1 MDIGFVRLYSAPFDQ
16 VKVTQNY
23 NATKDRFATAN
34 ISQLKPSQKYGT
46 LTLESFTATSGG
58 DTKTITFATGNRTG
72 VAWDTAT
79 VLNRVNLSVQDSLS
93 VGSYYET
100 VTVTDNFGQSSY
112 LPIKMTVTKA
122 DSLTVSM
129 DTATSVAYNGNPI
142 TVYPRTTIKGLKSSD
157 TATSA
162 VRFSSSLYTES
173 TVVPTNADT
182 YTVRGAEPVFSIGLL
197 SNYAGVIYETKTAVV
212 RKINQ
217 RPLNIF
223 KYGGTVGTSFVIS
236 LQGGDGTG
244 AVTETLTGVSS
255 LTGCAIS
262 NHQLSATE
270 QKQGFCEVRVV
281 KAGDQNYFAETETAQ
296 LYFMAFVNSQPTNQ
310 MGSGATIGLNGITS
324 VEVSTV
330 LPPSITGLST
340 LTLSKG
346 AGGTF
351 TITGTGFTG
360 SISVKFWRNKVII
373 TTSGNGTSIDIPVL
387 DVANSGATSGRIA
400 VITAAG
406 EAVSLDS
413 LTITP

>member
-1 MDIGFVRLYSAPFDQ
+1 
-16 VKVTQNY
+16 
-23 NATKDRFATAN
+23 
-34 ISQLKPSQKYGT
+34 
-46 LTLESFTATSGG
+46 
-58 DTKTITFATGNRTG
+58 
-72 VAWDTAT
+72 
-79 VLNRVNLSVQDSLS
+79 
-93 VGSYYET
+93 
-100 VTVTDNFGQSSY
+100 
-112 LPIKMTVTKA
+112 MTVTKA

-129 DTATSVAYNGNPI
+129 DTATSVSYNGSPI
-142 TVYPRTTIKGLKSSD
+142 TIYPRTTIKGLKSSD

-182 YTVRGAEPVFSIGLL
+182 YTVRGAEPVFTIGLL
-197 SNYAGVIYETKTAVV
+197 SNYEGVIYETKTAVV

-223 KYGGTVGTSFVIS
+223 RYGGTVGTSFVIS
-236 LQGGDGTG
+236 LQGGSGTG
-244 AVTETLTGVSS
+244 AVTETLTGLSS

-296 LYFMAFVNSQPTNQ
+296 LYFMAFVNNQPTGQ
-310 MGSGATIGLNGITS
+310 VGSGSTIGLNGVTS
-324 VEVSTV
+324 FETSTA
-330 LPPSITGLST
+330 LPPSITGLSA
-340 LTLSKG
+340 LTISKS

-360 SISVKFWRNKVII
+360 SISVKFWRNKVIV
-373 TTSGNGTSIDIPVL
+373 TTSGNGTTIDIPVL
-387 DVANSGATSGRIA
+387 DISNIGATSGRIA
-400 VITAAG
+400 VITSAG
-406 EAVSLDS
+406 EAVSVDS